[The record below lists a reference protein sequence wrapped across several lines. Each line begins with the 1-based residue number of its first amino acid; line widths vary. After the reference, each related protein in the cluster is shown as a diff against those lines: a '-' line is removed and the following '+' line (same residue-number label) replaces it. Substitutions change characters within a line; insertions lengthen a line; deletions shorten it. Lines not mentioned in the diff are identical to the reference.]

1 MRRLLPLLLP
11 LIASVYP
18 PVNELYINPQ
28 PLLIG
33 QGFPEPWCQR
43 TPMMIARETV
53 LGNLHAFWWQFG
65 DFDEQITQQDVGWF
79 DVCYS
84 GANVPYRRSVMYQN
98 QEQDIA
104 CWLCDSDQDGD
115 VDMDDYGMMQRSEV
129 RR

>member
-43 TPMMIARETV
+43 TPMMVARETV

-65 DFDEQITQQDVGWF
+65 DFDFDERITQTDIAWF

-84 GANVPYRRSVMYQN
+84 GANVPYPRIYDGK
-98 QEQDIA
+98 DIA
-104 CWLCDSDQDGD
+104 CWLCDGDMDGD
-115 VDMDDYGMMQRSEV
+115 VDMDDFGMMQRSEV